1 MDSYLPGR
9 AALPASLWIAAVA
22 AASAAAAQAA
32 PPAPNFSRD
41 IRPILTEY
49 CLACHGPDAAGREAD
64 LRLDDRESATA
75 ALPSG
80 AVAIVP
86 GRLEASAIIHRIESD
101 DPDTVMPPPDS
112 GKRLPAD
119 TRELLRAWIE
129 AGAHYESHWAFRP
142 PQRPP
147 VPAVEDASWVRSPI
161 DAFVLERLEKANVR
175 PAPEAP
181 RHTLLRRLSLD
192 LTGLPPTVEELDAF
206 LADDSPQA
214 YERAV
219 DRLLASP
226 HYAEKLAMEW
236 LDLARFGDSSGY
248 QDDGDRPNHPYRDAV
263 IEAFH
268 ANMPFDQFTI
278 ESLAG
283 DLLPDATVMQKVR
296 SGFNRLHRSNE
307 EGGSDPE
314 EFRVVYAIDRT
325 NTTAATWMGVTF
337 GCTQCHDHKYDPF
350 SQKEYYQLLAFFN
363 SLRGEVPVGKEA
375 SPPFV
380 TVYAEQD
387 RRRLEEIDR
396 EIAAVEEARAREIAP
411 AVARF
416 EQWLADPVAAPGLH
430 PDSIGGVVARG
441 PRRSFFADTSLPGGL
456 SFDTPLRGRGSLV
469 VAKADNSDTEVGH
482 FAHAAS
488 ETALPGVG
496 IAIAEGPRVFA
507 HFAAADGSVL
517 HGPAI
522 AAKYGA
528 AYDWSYAY
536 DPGDGKLSVELR
548 SGNDTSGKDTVVGRS
563 ELVLPAERR
572 KTAVAIDSFGISTR
586 GLQGRA
592 GPMVLVIDDL
602 EYTASPAGPPR
613 RENFAPD
620 PGWKGLGNVADGH
633 DFGLRVGR
641 LVRAGVSSAAVEQL
655 RGPGAAGLEPPQL
668 AALRDI
674 YVERAVPESADG
686 IEKMKALRGQR
697 AEIAARGA
705 RALVWEEDKP
715 RPTHLLKRGDF
726 LQPDELVE
734 RGVPAVFPPL
744 AADAPRDRLALAR
757 WLLQDDH
764 PLTARVAV
772 NRSWKLVFGAG
783 LVRTPEDFGTR
794 GELPTHPELLDWLA
808 VEFREPSGGGR
819 AWDVRRLLKMLVMSA
834 TYRQSSAVPRPV
846 RDRDPDNRLLARGS
860 RYRLSA
866 EEIRDAALVSS
877 GLLVRTVGGRS
888 VYPYQPEH
896 LYRALEDDAG
906 GLKWPTERGPDL
918 YRRGLYT
925 FVRRTIP
932 YPLFQTFDMSGR
944 GECTIVRPRT
954 NTPLQALVTLNNPTF
969 VEATRVIAEEV
980 IGMKG
985 SDDATRLD
993 EVCRRIL
1000 SRTPSPA
1007 ERELLTRLLRDEQ
1020 ERFRSQPTDA
1030 DLLATQGA
1038 APPRAGLDRVAVA
1051 AWATVASAVIN
1062 TDEAI
1067 TRE

>member
-1 MDSYLPGR
+1 SH
-9 AALPASLWIAAVA
+9 
-22 AASAAAAQAA
+22 AA
-32 PPAPNFSRD
+32 PPAPDFSRD
-41 IRPILTEY
+41 VSPILAEY
-49 CLACHGPDAAGREAD
+49 CLACHGPDAAGREAG

-75 ALPSG
+75 TLESG

-86 GRLEASAIIHRIESD
+86 GRPDTSAVIERIESD

-112 GKRLPAD
+112 GKRLPAAA
-119 TRELLRAWIE
+119 REQLRAWIE
-129 AGAHYESHWAFRP
+129 AGANYESHWAFRQ

-147 VPAVEDASWVRSPI
+147 VPAVEDAAWVRSPI
-161 DAFVLERLEKANVR
+161 DAFVLHQLEQADMR

-181 RHTLLRRLSLD
+181 QHTLLRRLSLD

-226 HYAEKLAMEW
+226 HCAEKLAMEW

-283 DLLPDATVMQKVR
+283 DLLPDATLMQKVR
-296 SGFNRLHRSNE
+296 SGFNRLHRYNE

-350 SQKEYYQLLAFFN
+350 SQQEYYQLLAFFN
-363 SLRGEVPVGKEA
+363 SLRGEVPVGKQA

-387 RRRLEEIDR
+387 RRRLDEIDR
-396 EIAAVEEARAREIAP
+396 EIAAAEEARAREIAP

-416 EQWLADPVAAPGLH
+416 EQWLADPLAAPALH
-430 PDSIGGVVARG
+430 PDAVGGAVARG
-441 PRRSFFADTSLPGGL
+441 PHRSYFADTALAAGL
-456 SFDTPLRGRGSLV
+456 SFDTPLHARGSLV
-469 VAKADNSDTEVGH
+469 VVKAEDSDTEVGH
-482 FAHAAS
+482 FAHSAS
-488 ETALPGVG
+488 ETTLPGVG

-507 HFAAADGSVL
+507 HFAATDGSVL

-528 AYDWSYAY
+528 AYEWSYAY
-536 DPGDGKLSVELR
+536 DPATGKVAVELR
-548 SGNDTSGKDTVVGRS
+548 SGKDTSGKDQVVGRS
-563 ELVLPAERR
+563 EVAVPAEHRR
-572 KTAVAIDSFGISTR
+572 AAVALDAFGISAR
-586 GLQGRA
+586 GVQGRA
-592 GPMVLVIDDL
+592 GPMVLVVDDL
-602 EYTASPAGPPR
+602 EYTAAPASSPR
-613 RENFAPD
+613 REDFKAD
-620 PGWKGLGNVADGH
+620 PGWQGLDNLADGH
-633 DFGLRVGR
+633 DFGLRFGR
-641 LVRAGVSSAAVEQL
+641 LVRAGVSAAVERL
-655 RGPGAAGLEPPQL
+655 RGPGAIALEPAQL
-668 AALRDI
+668 AAIRDI

-697 AEIAARGA
+697 AEIAGRGA
-705 RALVWEEDKP
+705 RALVWEEDHP

-726 LQPDELVE
+726 LQPGERVE

-744 AADAPRDRLALAR
+744 TADAPRDRLALAR

-772 NRSWKLVFGAG
+772 NRFWKLVFGAG

-808 VEFREPSGGGR
+808 VEFRAPSDGGR
-819 AWDVRRLLKMLVMSA
+819 AWDIKRLLKLLVTSS
-834 TYRQSSAVPRPV
+834 TYRQSSAVPRAV
-846 RDRDPDNRLLARGS
+846 RDRDPDNRLLGRGS
-860 RYRLSA
+860 RYRLPA

-877 GLLVRTVGGRS
+877 GLLARTVGGRS
-888 VYPYQPEH
+888 VYPYQPAH
-896 LYRALEDDAG
+896 LYADKEDDPG
-906 GLKWPTERGPDL
+906 ELLWPTEKGPDL

-925 FVRRTIP
+925 FIRRTIP
-932 YPLFQTFDMSGR
+932 YPVFQTFDMAGR
-944 GECTIVRPRT
+944 GECTIARPRT

-969 VEATRVIAEEV
+969 VEAARVIAEQV
-980 IGMKG
+980 VGMEG
-985 SDDATRLD
+985 SDDARLD

-1000 SRTPSPA
+1000 SRPGSA
-1007 ERELLTRLLRDEQ
+1007 EERKLLMRLLHDER
-1020 ERFRSQPTDA
+1020 ERFRAHPTDA

-1038 APPRAGLDRVAVA
+1038 AAPRAGLDRVAVA